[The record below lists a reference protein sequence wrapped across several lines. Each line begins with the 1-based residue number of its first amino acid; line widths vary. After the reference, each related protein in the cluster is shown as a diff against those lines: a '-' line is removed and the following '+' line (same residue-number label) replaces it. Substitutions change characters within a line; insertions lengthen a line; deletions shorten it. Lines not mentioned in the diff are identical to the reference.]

1 MDAETQL
8 TGWLIAAR
16 AVHFG
21 ACLLAFGAVA
31 FDRWIAAPVLKDDPA
46 SIATRWPRSIARMV
60 GWSLALALISG
71 AAWFA
76 LNAIAMSGLAPSE
89 ALKADVLRVVL
100 TDTHFGK
107 LWALRASL
115 WIATLI
121 TIGIARFAPRLSSR
135 KPSLLAATVR
145 SDRDVSPLQA
155 EAAFTG
161 RTAKSAIEGVV
172 LLLLTA
178 ALAGSLAWAGHG
190 TEGNAPNVH
199 LAADLLHILIGG
211 LWPAGLL
218 PFVLLLGQL
227 RRADGSEKWRMIAAA
242 TRRFSAMSLTSV
254 VLLAGTGLLSGLLLV
269 GAPSDLITTPYGK
282 TLTAKVTVFL
292 AMVALGAT
300 NLLRWKPRL
309 SPTGDDRTAHAAA
322 RLRINVALELA
333 LGAIVLAIVGLL
345 GILPPA
351 IHAAAH
357 AHHH

>member
-1 MDAETQL
+1 MRAHPFHQNCPVANLMEGACTHNAVDAETQL

-16 AVHFG
+16 AAHFG

-31 FDRWIAAPVLKDDPA
+31 FDRWIAVPVLKDDPA

-89 ALKADVLRVVL
+89 ALKPDVLRVVL

-121 TIGIARFAPRLSSR
+121 ATVLPRAVTRLSA
-135 KPSLLAATVR
+135 P
-145 SDRDVSPLQA
+145 
-155 EAAFTG
+155 
-161 RTAKSAIEGVV
+161 AKSAIEGVV
-172 LLLLTA
+172 LLLLTG

-199 LAADLLHILIGG
+199 VAADLLHILIGG

-218 PFVLLLGQL
+218 PFALLLGQL
-227 RRADGSEKWRMIAAA
+227 RRADGPGKWPAIASA

-254 VLLAGTGLLSGLLLV
+254 ALLAGTGLINGLFLI
-269 GAPSDLITTPYGK
+269 GAPSDLFTTPYGK

-300 NLLRWKPRL
+300 NLLRWKSRL
-309 SPTGDDRTAHAAA
+309 SPTGDDRAAHAAA
-322 RLRINVALELA
+322 RLRVNVALELA

-351 IHAAAH
+351 IHAAAN
-357 AHHH
+357 AHHHH